1 MFFPKIASATNTP
14 HFLDFL
20 DLNRTSVRGEYS
32 VPTMMCDVQ
41 RARIGKL
48 NADKV
53 YERKESEI

>member
-1 MFFPKIASATNTP
+1 MFFPKIAGTTNNE
-14 HFLDFL
+14 HFL
-20 DLNRTSVRGEYS
+20 DLNRTSVEGEYS

-53 YERKESEI
+53 HERKESEI

>member
-14 HFLDFL
+14 HFL